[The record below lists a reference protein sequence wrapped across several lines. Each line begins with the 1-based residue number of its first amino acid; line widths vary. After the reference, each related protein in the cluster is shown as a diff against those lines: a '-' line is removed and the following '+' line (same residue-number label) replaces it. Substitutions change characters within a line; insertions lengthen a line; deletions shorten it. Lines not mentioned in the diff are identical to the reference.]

1 MESKRVTWPQPSSP
15 EPPRTFQISVTRAG
29 AGHFVASLFDIKGA
43 GSQNLDEALR
53 SLTHELFSTRTK
65 LSGLSANFLTSEAQS
80 LLQRLNDFL
89 PSVGQC
95 YEGQLPGR
103 RCL

>member
-1 MESKRVTWPQPSSP
+1 MESKRITWP
-15 EPPRTFQISVTRAG
+15 EPRQFQISVTRTG
-29 AGHFVASLFDIKGA
+29 EGHFIASLFDIKGV

-65 LSGLSANFLTSEAQS
+65 LSGLSVDFLTGEAQS

-89 PSVGQC
+89 PSIAKYQEGDSIPG
-95 YEGQLPGR
+95 GQLKSWR
-103 RCL
+103 R